1 MTIVIDPTS
10 EIYFTINGK
19 RIDQPGIRRENLTY
33 EFSKAEMAKVPDGY
47 ERLLHDVFVNDSTNF
62 THWSELKRYW
72 EFIDAVEDA
81 WQKENE
87 AGNPAIAHYLPYRMG
102 PKEANTIFESP
113 TEHWIYE

>member
-1 MTIVIDPTS
+1 M
-10 EIYFTINGK
+10 
-19 RIDQPGIRRENLTY
+19 
-33 EFSKAEMAKVPDGY
+33 
-47 ERLLHDVFVNDSTNF
+47 LHDVFVNDSTNF

-87 AGNPAIAHYLPYRMG
+87 AGNPAIAQYLPYRMG